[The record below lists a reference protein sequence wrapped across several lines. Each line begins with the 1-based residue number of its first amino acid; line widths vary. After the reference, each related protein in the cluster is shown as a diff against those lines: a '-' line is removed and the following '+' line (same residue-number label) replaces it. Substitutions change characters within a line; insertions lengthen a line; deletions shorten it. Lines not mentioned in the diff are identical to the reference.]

1 MTYNYE
7 ISTFMLKNR
16 NPEIPNCRI
25 QWSSWLY
32 EGCYGGD
39 SVRPTE

>member
-1 MTYNYE
+1 MILVQLAQKAE
-7 ISTFMLKNR
+7 ICNII
-16 NPEIPNCRI
+16 NP
-25 QWSSWLY
+25 LDY